1 MYVWGPSEIPE
12 IVIAPVESRHVG
24 ITDKTKFIEPVYG
37 PFAFVIVPVIVIV

>member
-24 ITDKTKFIEPVYG
+24 ITDKTKLIKPIYG
-37 PFAFVIVPVIVIV
+37 PFALVIVPVIVIV